1 MLTIGEWIII
11 GLLSLILILVII
23 TMILSSKKS
32 NQAKEL
38 KELQNT
44 LQNSFTSTISVF
56 SDVITKTNSQFSG
69 EQLSKIELLANTL
82 KDSFTSFQ
90 GNMNTATMK
99 SDQSIQ
105 TLQLAVDKSL
115 SEIRDAINKALSN
128 SSIETEQKL
137 ENIRTTLATAIT
149 QMQTENAKKLDEMRQ
164 TVDEKLQKTLEDR
177 INQSFALVS
186 KQLEDVYKG
195 LGEMQTLAIGV
206 GDLKKVLSNVK
217 TRGILGEIQLRS
229 ILEEILTIDQY
240 EENVVTKVG
249 SEDRVEFA
257 IKLPGNDKEKV
268 LLPIDAKFPIED
280 YQALQE
286 AYDAGDPKQIKTA
299 QTTLIN
305 KIKSFAKLI
314 NSKYV
319 DVPHTTEFAIMF
331 LPLESLF
338 SEVAKSGAF
347 EEVQRSF
354 RVIIAGPT
362 TMAAILNSLH
372 MGFRTLAI
380 QKRSSEVW
388 QVLGAVKTEFANFGS
403 VLDSARKKLDQ
414 ANKDLDTLV
423 GTRTRAI
430 QRKLQTVTALPE
442 VDVQEYIPTNEEKQE
457 KVETE

>member
-11 GLLSLILILVII
+11 GLLSLILILTIVIVII
-23 TMILSSKKS
+23 SSKKS
-32 NQAKEL
+32 NPANAL
-38 KELQNT
+38 KEVQIS
-44 LQNSFTSTISVF
+44 LQNSFASTIHVF
-56 SDVITKTNSQFSG
+56 SDVITKTNKQFSE
-69 EQLSKIELLANTL
+69 EQLSKIDLLVNTL
-82 KDSFTSFQ
+82 TKNFTSFQ
-90 GNMNTATMK
+90 ENMNSATMRN
-99 SDQSIQ
+99 DQSIQ
-105 TLQLAVDKSL
+105 TLQLAINKSL

-128 SSIETEQKL
+128 SSVETEQKL

-149 QMQTENAKKLDEMRQ
+149 QMQAENAKKLDEMRH

-229 ILEEILTIDQY
+229 ILEEILTSDQY
-240 EENVVTKVG
+240 EENVVTKMG

-268 LLPIDAKFPIED
+268 YLPIDAKFPLED
-280 YQALQE
+280 YQSLQD
-286 AYDAGDPKQIKTA
+286 AYDIGESKQIKAA
-299 QTTLIN
+299 QAVLIN
-305 KIKSFAKLI
+305 KIKAFAKLI

-347 EEVQRSF
+347 EEVQRNY
-354 RVIIAGPT
+354 RIIIAGPT

-403 VLDSARKKLDQ
+403 VLEAARKKLDQ

-442 VDVQEYIPTNEEKQE
+442 VDVQDYLPTKE
-457 KVETE
+457 ETE